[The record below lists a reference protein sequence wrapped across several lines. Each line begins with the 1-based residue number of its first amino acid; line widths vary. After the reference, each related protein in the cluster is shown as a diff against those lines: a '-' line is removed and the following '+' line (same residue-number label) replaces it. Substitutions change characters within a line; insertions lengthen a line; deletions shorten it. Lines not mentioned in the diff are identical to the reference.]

1 MFGSLLAWIQRW
13 WGRVAGR
20 LEESSGRSDGA
31 RTHPDAQAVMAEM
44 RAERADTADP
54 DAWRQAMSTLKTRV
68 FASPDRAR
76 LWRRTRR
83 RYPGELVDLHLVTRP
98 TRHDLDALR
107 DVLRQLDRG

>member
-1 MFGSLLAWIQRW
+1 MLGAVLAWIQRW

-20 LEESSGRSDGA
+20 LEGSSDRSDGA
-31 RTHPDAQAVMAEM
+31 HTHPDAQAVMAAM
-44 RAERADTADP
+44 RAERADRADA
-54 DAWRQAMSTLKTRV
+54 DAWRQAMATLKTRV

-83 RYPGELVDLHLVTRP
+83 RYPGELIDLDLVTRP

-107 DVLRQLDRG
+107 EVLRQLERG